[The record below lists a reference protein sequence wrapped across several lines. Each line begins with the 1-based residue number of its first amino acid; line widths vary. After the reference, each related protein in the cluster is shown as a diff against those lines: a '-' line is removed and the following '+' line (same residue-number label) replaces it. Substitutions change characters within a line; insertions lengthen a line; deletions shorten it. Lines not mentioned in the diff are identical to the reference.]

1 VNPAEDYPP
10 TPEGSFYDCWG
21 TVGILTDN
29 CPPAGKLWAIL
40 PVLIERWRSNN
51 CNRYRRLADAST
63 FGRVE
68 TKPHTRGQIQSVI
81 GGIIFPRK
89 ETTTT
94 DSQVIQAVLHRFV
107 YVRGCA
113 R

>member
-94 DSQVIQAVLHRFV
+94 DSQVIQAVLHRFA